1 MDIGFA
7 YLLRH
12 KLLKENNNYNEEK
25 YQGKKIGEDKE
36 LYLIS
41 SENKSIHKNKC
52 CERCGQMI
60 TFCYCSNISSNKS

>member
-12 KLLKENNNYNEEK
+12 KLLKENNSNEEK
-25 YQGKKIGEDKE
+25 YQEKKNGEDKE
-36 LYLIS
+36 LFPIS
-41 SENKSIHKNKC
+41 LENKSILKNKC
-52 CERCGQMI
+52 CERCGQLI